1 LTVWCGDAQFA
12 EALQTERLAVAWLA
26 RANAEKVEVH
36 PFDSR
41 GTVLAEVVRT
51 VLTEDC
57 EFDLPL
63 PDNTADIEK
72 EVQRLTKQLKWITG
86 QLESTEKKITPQFLE
101 KANPTARDKIL
112 QKKEDLKM
120 QMASVEKQ
128 LQELSSG
135 TQPVSRRDAVTAA
148 VAATGALWPTQGAR
162 ANVGEGDM
170 LPSGAKQEERLRK
183 GIDAWKNLATKLTTM
198 GEISED
204 EWSNTQGFLR
214 RLYTLG
220 DDMAYLA
227 RGFRGDKKKTSEKL
241 ITTFK
246 KQVKLADKP
255 LKAKELDK
263 FMTFHKE
270 ITGYLSDFTG
280 LLADATEDL
289 VAEGIE
295 EVVT

>member
-1 LTVWCGDAQFA
+1 MTRSKS
-12 EALQTERLAVAWLA
+12 ALLAGGVA
-26 RANAEKVEVH
+26 
-36 PFDSR
+36 
-41 GTVLAEVVRT
+41 VLALGGCLQPAFVT
-51 VLTEDC
+51 VNASGLQH
-57 EFDLPL
+57 
-63 PDNTADIEK
+63 EK
-72 EVQRLTKQLKWITG
+72 PALVYI
-86 QLESTEKKITPQFLE
+86 
-101 KANPTARDKIL
+101 AARNR
-112 QKKEDLKM
+112 
-120 QMASVEKQ
+120 Q
-128 LQELSSG
+128 LQELSLD

-148 VAATGALWPTQGAR
+148 VAAAGALWPTQGAR

-183 GIDAWKNLATKLTTM
+183 GIDAWKNLGTKLTTM

-220 DDMAYLA
+220 DDMTYLG

-263 FMTFHKE
+263 FMAFHKE
-270 ITGYLSDFTG
+270 ITGYLLDFTG

-289 VAEGIE
+289 VADGEDIT
-295 EVVT
+295 VF